1 MQQQQQLAQ
10 QQLQQMQMQR
20 QAIANA
26 HTASAGNVNSYNGPV
41 SSAASNQGMNTGMSA
56 QGMQY
61 TPQQIAAAAASAG
74 LTSGSQGPSMN
85 APMNTGNMSNGGMS
99 NPGAGVPIR
108 AYLDQTVIP
117 ILADGKYMFHFFSD
131 KVPHPCHILP
141 SSINLSRNVRISE
154 GTPFK
159 SCAILSFLF
168 DSKWSPKA
176 FPAIME
182 ELNVTSKISD
192 GATCKTARPIY

>member
-1 MQQQQQLAQ
+1 MQLCCPVQSSNFDEDLIKLKMQQQQQLAQ

-74 LTSGSQGPSMN
+74 LTSGPQGPSMN

-99 NPGAGVPIR
+99 NPAGVPIR

-117 ILADGKYMFHFFSD
+117 ILADGKHIFHFLQTRFRIRFISYLIQLNHLGMSELV
-131 KVPHPCHILP
+131 KERP
-141 SSINLSRNVRISE
+141 SNPVQFLASYLIRNDPQKPSQ
-154 GTPFK
+154 P
-159 SCAILSFLF
+159 
-168 DSKWSPKA
+168 
-176 FPAIME
+176 
-182 ELNVTSKISD
+182 
-192 GATCKTARPIY
+192 